1 MIRGRSR
8 RVTSTLSMLVAVVAI
23 PMLLNGS
30 TEVVSATVDARE
42 PMIVDGADGIDE
54 LAMARA
60 SRAETAL
67 AAFDGVPEPGPR
79 PELLEALSRKAEV
92 AVTSPKGTRVW
103 TVSGL
108 SDNDLP
114 LAAKRAYVRAA
125 ESSRRSDP
133 ACALPWTL
141 LAAIGRVESDH
152 GRYAGAVLGQDG
164 VSRPRIIGM
173 QLNGVGP
180 VAAIRD
186 TDDGLL
192 DRDTAWDRA
201 VGPMQFIPSTWATAA
216 RDGDGDGRMSPHDLD
231 DAAAAAASYLCSGSG
246 DLREVGAREAAIYR
260 YNQDDYYVALVQAFE
275 VGYRTGSFSVP
286 APPADDEV
294 AAPRRPKHKASRA
307 DRDRKESGKAQHPRR
322 KREDR
327 RTDERPAASAPGPAA
342 APEPAKPR
350 PTTKPAPQP
359 APESAPAP
367 PPAPAPPAPS
377 EVTAA
382 FTACDPGY
390 CLGGQQLDLGAAGQL
405 AGTAAGD
412 FDGDGQVET
421 NQAEL
426 TGLLG
431 STVTMVV
438 APVEGG
444 ALGIWSINGV
454 PLA

>member
-8 RVTSTLSMLVAVVAI
+8 RVTSTLSTLVAVVAI
-23 PMLLNGS
+23 PLLLNGS
-30 TEVVSATVDARE
+30 TEVVSASVDAHE

-54 LAMARA
+54 LAGARE
-60 SRAETAL
+60 SRAETAP
-67 AAFDGVPEPGPR
+67 AAFESVPEPGPR

-125 ESSRRSDP
+125 AASRRTDP

-152 GRYAGAVLGQDG
+152 GRYAGAVLGDDG

-216 RDGDGDGRMSPHDLD
+216 RDGDGDGRTSPHDLD

-275 VGYRTGSFSVP
+275 LGYRTGSFSVP

-294 AAPRRPKHKASRA
+294 AAPRRKKHKVSRA
-307 DRDRKESGKAQHPRR
+307 DRDREKSGEARQPRR
-322 KREDR
+322 KQEVR
-327 RTDERPAASAPGPAA
+327 RTDERPAASDPTPA
-342 APEPAKPR
+342 APEPAEPR

-359 APESAPAP
+359 APEPAP
-367 PPAPAPPAPS
+367 EPAPAPAPPAPT
-377 EVTAA
+377 EVTAV
-382 FTACDPGY
+382 FTACDAGY
-390 CLGGQQLDLGAAGQL
+390 CLGGQSVDLGAAGQL

-438 APVEGG
+438 APVDGG